1 LSLLDTH
8 DDEKYTKNK
17 TTAHLRFLA
26 RPITAA
32 ERACAATV
40 APNRLRHITIKE
52 INCLQTLAV
61 AELLRSDVARRTFVA
76 AVASLEEIVA
86 DDEEKIKII
95 AIKLVEYSVI

>member
-1 LSLLDTH
+1 M
-8 DDEKYTKNK
+8 
-17 TTAHLRFLA
+17 
-26 RPITAA
+26 
-32 ERACAATV
+32 

-86 DDEEKIKII
+86 DDEENNS
-95 AIKLVEYSVI
+95 Y